1 MRARWLVAAWLA
13 SSSALALPPRYAV
26 CHEERRAE
34 PPPRAAARARDADDW
49 VPLARRRAPRL
60 ELARL
65 EVFDVPRVDPMPS
78 RRSPGPRPAPRPD
91 EPPVVALESRNTFYC
106 IGVPRGTPGILRTIG
121 AAPGTRFYGHPHT
134 ESWRQEN
141 MRAAG
146 DLNVQ
151 KAIPL
156 LYRELDR
163 PLPKEAE
170 PWEHG
175 EARRSKHAA
184 AMALADLGDRAA
196 APRVLALLR
205 ALERDGFNLWR
216 DTLDALPRLDPA
228 LAQKYALE
236 LVERG
241 LAKPELHQQNPTLY
255 RDLLP
260 LVTTGTPDALAL
272 LRRASSTITKD
283 SVALPHGSDGCRVL
297 AARVRLGDLDLAREL
312 RGELSTASI
321 VTQRGVE
328 CYSELMPVLYPGK
341 DASELVVWM
350 HRHRYEELLEWLVA
364 TRGVQDPAKA
374 RLRAWLEKR
383 SKDPDVAGDRT
394 RNDYL
399 PEKRAMHL
407 SALAALGDATAKKLL
422 DVWVADPKDD
432 GTAPWVAAHYL
443 LKLDLPGAADLA
455 AKRLRIARSQ
465 HMSRYSRDAWPR
477 FGHHV
482 VTEHGRI
489 VRALAARG
497 DERWV
502 LGLLDREGFTRE
514 LSIHLL
520 SKQRPAAA
528 CQLVGEAARGA
539 TDDAVDDA
547 FWALSMLGEG
557 CRETM
562 RKLVADA
569 SQPDHV
575 RGMANE
581 HLAMLR
587 DGSVRENLIGER
599 RFYASLGRAKI
610 IFRAPE

>member
-1 MRARWLVAAWLA
+1 MRARFLLATGLA
-13 SSSALALPPRYAV
+13 SGTALALPPRYAV
-26 CHEERRAE
+26 CHEERRVEPVAKVAE
-34 PPPRAAARARDADDW
+34 RARAADDW

-60 ELARL
+60 ELAKL
-65 EVFDVPRVDPMPS
+65 EIFDVPRVDPLPS
-78 RRSPGPRPAPRPD
+78 RRSPSTRAAVRPD

-121 AAPGTRFYGHPHT
+121 AAPGTRFYGHPHM

-151 KAIPL
+151 SAAPL

-163 PLPKEAE
+163 PLPKAAE

-175 EARRSKHAA
+175 EARRGKHAA
-184 AMALADLGDRAA
+184 AMALADLGDTAA

-205 ALERDGFNLWR
+205 LLERDGFNLWR
-216 DTLDALPRLDPA
+216 DTLDALPRLDPN
-228 LAQKYALE
+228 LAQTYALE

-260 LVTTGTPDALAL
+260 LLTRGTPEALAL
-272 LRRASSTITKD
+272 LRRASSMLTKD
-283 SVALPHGSDGCRVL
+283 SVALPHGADGCKVL
-297 AARVRLGDLDLAREL
+297 AGRVRLGDREL
-312 RGELSTASI
+312 ASELRRELNTGSI
-321 VTQRGVE
+321 VTQRGVQ

-341 DASELVVWM
+341 EAAELDVWM
-350 HRHRYEELLEWLVA
+350 HRHRYEELLEWLAA
-364 TRGVQDPAKA
+364 TESAGDPARA

-383 SKDPDVAGDRT
+383 SKDPDVAGDRS
-394 RNDYL
+394 RSDYM

-407 SALAALGDATAKKLL
+407 SALAALGSGPAKQQLAA
-422 DVWVADPKDD
+422 WVADPKDD

-455 AKRLRIARSQ
+455 VKRLRIAHVQ
-465 HMSRYSRDAWPR
+465 HMRRYSRDSWPR

-482 VTEHGRI
+482 VTEHGRV

-497 DERWV
+497 DQRWV
-502 LGLLDREGFTRE
+502 LGLLDREPFTRE
-514 LSIHLL
+514 LTTHLL
-520 SKQRPAAA
+520 SKQRPSGA
-528 CQLVGEAARGA
+528 CELVGEAARDA
-539 TDDAVDDA
+539 TDEAVDDA
-547 FWALSMLGEG
+547 FWALSMLGG
-557 CRETM
+557 RCRETM
-562 RKLVADA
+562 QRLVADA
-569 SQPDHV
+569 SQPAHV

-587 DGSVRENLIGER
+587 DASVKENLVGER